1 LFHLFKEMKQRASY
15 AESSARK
22 AEVMEARWQR
32 WVDAGPPPPPPTT
45 RTVRMRL
52 TGAES
57 GKVALTCEGLELIGL
72 TDPFDLEVRYGDRV
86 AVLGPN
92 GTGKS

>member
-1 LFHLFKEMKQRASY
+1 ADAVITIEGNGAWTHAGGWDTYEDAREARNASLGDALARWNAEERRLFHLFKEMKQRASY

-45 RTVRMRL
+45 RTVRMR
-52 TGAES
+52 
-57 GKVALTCEGLELIGL
+57 
-72 TDPFDLEVRYGDRV
+72 
-86 AVLGPN
+86 
-92 GTGKS
+92 